1 MVLMGHVSINGA
13 LLPRLITGYPG
24 HQKPWWNVRSLYVEV
39 PCFCFFFGGVVICR
53 YARGPRS
60 GINKYGVQI
69 YGSLQ
74 VDLDRK
80 SVV

>member
-39 PCFCFFFGGVVICR
+39 PCFCFFLGGR
-53 YARGPRS
+53 YMSLCS
-60 GINKYGVQI
+60 GAKIWYK
-69 YGSLQ
+69 
-74 VDLDRK
+74 
-80 SVV
+80 